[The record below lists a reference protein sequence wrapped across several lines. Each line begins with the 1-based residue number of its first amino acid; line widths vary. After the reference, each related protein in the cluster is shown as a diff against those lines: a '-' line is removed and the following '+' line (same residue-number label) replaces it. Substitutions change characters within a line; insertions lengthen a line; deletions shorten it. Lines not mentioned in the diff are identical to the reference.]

1 MSSLVS
7 RGPVMVILA
16 AAAVAVAGLWACW
29 RLMVVVPED
38 DALYRQGEIHLSSGE
53 FSEALEDFDG
63 ALAKAPG
70 HDGALMGRA
79 RALIGLQRSE
89 EAETALSRVIELMRG
104 RVERDRPAVRSNLAI
119 AYGHRGIIR
128 DSQGRYEQALSD
140 YVEAMKIDAWAG
152 KRPEIED
159 WLRHVTGTQA
169 TLRDRV
175 QYLYKQ
181 LQLPEDQR
189 RLDMGK

>member
-1 MSSLVS
+1 
-7 RGPVMVILA
+7 
-16 AAAVAVAGLWACW
+16 
-29 RLMVVVPED
+29 
-38 DALYRQGEIHLSSGE
+38 
-53 FSEALEDFDG
+53 
-63 ALAKAPG
+63 
-70 HDGALMGRA
+70 
-79 RALIGLQRSE
+79 
-89 EAETALSRVIELMRG
+89 
-104 RVERDRPAVRSNLAI
+104 
-119 AYGHRGIIR
+119 
-128 DSQGRYEQALSD
+128 
-140 YVEAMKIDAWAG
+140 MKIDAWAG